1 MKISR
6 LHIEKFARDEF
17 PEFTKDD
24 VSSDDLLIKGGNRS
38 GKTLTFNA
46 LLYGLYG
53 PQATFGVSPGRK
65 STVRFH
71 FDDDDIVERGGGGRK
86 YSHGDG
92 TYEKGEADQKIEE
105 RIGPAELVTL
115 QFLHSEKDE
124 LPLARLSGD
133 DRLSVIRRVGDTDLQ
148 DEIEA
153 LREQRE
159 ELEYEIERIQR
170 TELQPRKEDLD
181 DINIGQYE
189 RRLEK
194 IEHLQSLID
203 SGRIETIKQRLLD
216 NEEIREELNELT
228 SRKRVVTQELRKKRR
243 QLREAQRYTQQV
255 NNIIV
260 DAIQEL
266 TCAVCDQIVVEET
279 AKQRLQNGR
288 CPQCGR
294 KRDLDELKSHL
305 SSKVERADDD
315 VEALET
321 EIEELQ
327 EEKGQ
332 LEDEIESLQDSVPD
346 LSDLNDLTQ
355 HTLEDNDYD
364 IDAVAER
371 TQVELDQHREHVEK
385 LRERKDR
392 LETEIVEVE
401 ATLADLDDE
410 LTATNDRIDELSQES
425 FEEIIQ
431 SFRDAWS
438 ENYQAMAPELAVE
451 IDIESDGTII
461 LPGNEGAREYDEL
474 STGEIWLLNLSFAYT
489 LAEQATETEDAGH
502 NWEILVLDEPFANI
516 DEDIR
521 EETLEY
527 IRDSD
532 IQFIIMT
539 SNEDLESHFNP
550 QQVKSLDR
558 IQVQY
563 TFDDM
568 EELIADD

>member
-1 MKISR
+1 M
-6 LHIEKFARDEF
+6 
-17 PEFTKDD
+17 
-24 VSSDDLLIKGGNRS
+24 
-38 GKTLTFNA
+38 
-46 LLYGLYG
+46 
-53 PQATFGVSPGRK
+53 
-65 STVRFH
+65 
-71 FDDDDIVERGGGGRK
+71 
-86 YSHGDG
+86 
-92 TYEKGEADQKIEE
+92 
-105 RIGPAELVTL
+105 
-115 QFLHSEKDE
+115 
-124 LPLARLSGD
+124 
-133 DRLSVIRRVGDTDLQ
+133 DTDLQ
-148 DEIEA
+148 DEIVA

-159 ELEYEIERIQR
+159 ELEHEIERIQR

-181 DINIGQYE
+181 DINVGQYE

-194 IEHLQSLID
+194 IKHLQSLIN
-203 SGRIETIKQRLLD
+203 SGRIDIIKQRLLD
-216 NEEIREELNELT
+216 NEEIREELSDLNT
-228 SRKRVVTQELRKKRR
+228 RKRGVAQELRKKQR
-243 QLREAQRYTQQV
+243 QLREARRYTQQV

-305 SSKVERADDD
+305 NSKVERADDD

-321 EIEELQ
+321 KIEELQ
-327 EEKGQ
+327 EEKDE
-332 LEDEIESLQDSVPD
+332 LENEIESLQDSVPD
-346 LSDLNDLTQ
+346 LSDLNDLAQ

-371 TQVELDQHREHVEK
+371 TRKELDQHREHIEE
-385 LRERKDR
+385 LQERKDR
-392 LETEIVEVE
+392 LEAEVVEIE

-410 LTATNDRIDELSQES
+410 LTAINDRIDELSQES

-438 ENYQAMAPELAVE
+438 DNYQEMAPELAVE
-451 IDIESDGTII
+451 INIESDGTII

-489 LAEQATETEDAGH
+489 LAEQATEAEEGGH

-539 SNEDLESHFNP
+539 SNEELESHFNP